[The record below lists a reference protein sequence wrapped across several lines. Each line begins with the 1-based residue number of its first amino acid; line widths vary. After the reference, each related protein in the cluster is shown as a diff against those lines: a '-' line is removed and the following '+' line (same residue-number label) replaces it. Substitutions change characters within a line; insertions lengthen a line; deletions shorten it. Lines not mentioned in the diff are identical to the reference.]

1 MDKKTLYGIPA
12 VALAMTT
19 FLSGIGVLNQQAE
32 ELQEEPKAYEFLQER
47 VEQEVQEYGLDG
59 VYFQYAES
67 LEMLGAGKDEL
78 NRLDCLEKA
87 ANTNNESLFKACK

>member
-1 MDKKTLYGIPA
+1 MDRKALY
-12 VALAMTT
+12 VVSVVVL
-19 FLSGIGVLNQQAE
+19 FLSGISLLNKQAG
-32 ELQEEPKAYEFLQER
+32 ELQAYEFLQER

-67 LEMLGAGKDEL
+67 LEMLGADKDEL